1 MPFAMIHF
9 DDVVIDETGLLGEQG
24 KGFLQLM
31 KNFEWERCVLLAE
44 LLGEAQA
51 AMDDACA
58 WTNERQQFGVGIK
71 TYQLVQEHIVEMQI
85 SSRTR
90 VTSCIAPAGRW
101 TTASR

>member
-1 MPFAMIHF
+1 M
-9 DDVVIDETGLLGEQG
+9 VDESALLGIKG

-58 WTNERQQFGVGIK
+58 
-71 TYQLVQEHIVEMQI
+71 
-85 SSRTR
+85 
-90 VTSCIAPAGRW
+90 
-101 TTASR
+101 